1 MKMGIDPVTHKP
13 VSQVLSDL
21 GSISGLSS
29 NDNQMNFVEQTQEEE
44 QIQSWE
50 QIQQH
55 MFSEVASSSSS
66 SSSPN
71 LTRLSSPQ
79 SYTCQTSQTQITPN
93 ETPTLTQTPNTT
105 QIKISGSSSSFDWSE
120 FLQNDPFISSL
131 MKIEDE
137 ICNDGNSNEGF
148 GVVACDARN
157 GYEGKKQCEGNSSF
171 VDGILD
177 RDSEIRAE
185 FPELLEGSF
194 DY

>member
-29 NDNQMNFVEQTQEEE
+29 NGNQMSFVEHTQE
-44 QIQSWE
+44 E

-55 MFSEVASSSSS
+55 VFGEVASSSSS

-79 SYTCQTSQTQITPN
+79 SYTCQTSQTQITPY
-93 ETPTLTQTPNTT
+93 EALTQTRTPTTT
-105 QIKISGSSSSFDWSE
+105 QITLPSSSFDWSE

-131 MKIEDE
+131 MQSEEE
-137 ICNDGNSNEGF
+137 ISNNGNSNEGF
-148 GVVACDARN
+148 GAVACDASKD
-157 GYEGKKQCEGNSSF
+157 YEGKKQCEGNSF
-171 VDGILD
+171 VDAILD
-177 RDSEIRAE
+177 RDSEIRAA